1 MRAKY
6 LAVPAIALC
15 MVGVGFTDS
24 ADASAKAKTKVT
36 IHAENTDL
44 SGTVKSKKPYKCAA
58 NRTVLL
64 VQQIG
69 KRGGGNDK
77 LIAYDTASLEGGVY
91 RWSTGNTGI
100 EGKFYAKV
108 KSTHWCKGAKSKT
121 VRATRSD

>member
-1 MRAKY
+1 MRGKY

-15 MVGVGFTDS
+15 MIGVGFTDS
-24 ADASAKAKTKVT
+24 AEASAKAKTKVT
-36 IHAENTDL
+36 IRAENTDL
-44 SGTVKSKKPYKCAA
+44 SGTVKSRKPLKCAA

-77 LIAYDTASLEGGVY
+77 VIAYDTASLEGGVY

-108 KSTHWCKGAKSKT
+108 KATNKCKAGKSKT
-121 VRATRSD
+121 VRAVRSD